1 MLQVNN
7 INFSYDREPVLK
19 NVSLE
24 AEQGEIT
31 CLLGANGSGKTTIL
45 KCMNRLLEPE
55 KGQISINGKPL
66 KTLSRKE
73 VARNLSRVPQEH
85 RAVFSYSSR
94 DVVAMGI
101 TPYLTSGAQPDQS
114 VYQKADKILDKLNIG
129 HLADRSY
136 NCISGGE
143 RQLVLIAR
151 ALMQDT
157 KYLLLDEPTSH
168 LDFKNQHLL
177 MAKMRQLASDGKG
190 IVTALHDPNMALK
203 YCDKIVI
210 ILEGRVLTQGPV
222 EKTMTADN
230 LARAYDIPIQIDL
243 NGRGVEIA

>member
-7 INFSYDREPVLK
+7 LNFSYDRMPVLK

-24 AEQGEIT
+24 ASQGEIT

-45 KCMNRLLEPE
+45 KCMNRLLEPDQ
-55 KGQISINGKPL
+55 GQILIDGQSL
-66 KTLSRKE
+66 KSLSRKE
-73 VARNLSRVPQEH
+73 VARTLSRVPQEH

-114 VYQKADKILDKLNIG
+114 VYQEADKILERLNIG

-177 MAKMRQLASDGKG
+177 MAKMRQLAAEGKG
-190 IVTALHDPNMALK
+190 VVTALHDPNLALK
-203 YCDKIVI
+203 YCHRIAI

-222 EKTMTADN
+222 EETMTADN

>member
-7 INFSYDREPVLK
+7 LNFSYDRMPVLR

-24 AEQGEIT
+24 ARQGEIT

-45 KCMNRLLEPE
+45 KCMNRLLEPD
-55 KGQISINGKPL
+55 KGQIFIDGQSL
-66 KTLSRKE
+66 EALTRKE
-73 VARNLSRVPQEH
+73 IAKNLSRVPQEH

-101 TPYLTSGAQPDQS
+101 TPYLTRGTQPDES
-114 VYQKADKILDKLNIG
+114 VYQEADKILERLNIG

-157 KYLLLDEPTSH
+157 RYLLLDEPTSH

-177 MAKMRQLASDGKG
+177 MGKMEQLAAEGKG
-190 IVTALHDPNMALK
+190 IITALHDPNLALK
-203 YCDKIVI
+203 YCDRFVI
-210 ILEGRVLTQGPV
+210 ILEGRVLTQGPL